1 MFFGVVGYII
11 LAKKVFPT
19 AGEMGVWGIFLAIL
33 SLVETV
39 KQGLLRNPMIKFL
52 SEPEYSEQKNKVQSV
67 ALLINFSFSALAILL
82 IIFLGKSFCNWLN
95 FPELYPMLLW
105 GILLIILLIPFNHF
119 EVLLQANFRFKSIFF
134 GYLFRQGIFLTGTL
148 IFLFFFKSYLGLIM
162 LVKLQIVALF
172 SGMIIMFFSARNL
185 FFKGFVI
192 DKPLLKR
199 MLHFGKYIFG
209 TNIFAALSR
218 SADQFITANQIQS
231 EAIVAYYNVVSRINN
246 LMDVP
251 SMAVADVLFPKNVE
265 AMTQSGTEKVRYYF
279 ERMVGSIISIL
290 GPMSIVIF
298 LLPKLIIKIIAGSKF
313 MMAVPILQTVI
324 LFSFLRPFAYQ
335 FGATMDAIGKPKINF
350 WINLLTMSLN
360 VLFIFLGLRYFDW
373 KGAAYGS
380 VIGLVTGSGIMYF
393 VLAKTIGVRWDEI
406 IAYVF
411 ETYENVFKI
420 INKFLHRA

>member
-1 MFFGVVGYII
+1 
-11 LAKKVFPT
+11 
-19 AGEMGVWGIFLAIL
+19 
-33 SLVETV
+33 
-39 KQGLLRNPMIKFL
+39 
-52 SEPEYSEQKNKVQSV
+52 
-67 ALLINFSFSALAILL
+67 
-82 IIFLGKSFCNWLN
+82 
-95 FPELYPMLLW
+95 
-105 GILLIILLIPFNHF
+105 F